1 MLVKRTLSLGS
12 PVINEPILRREA
24 IADAWRAQEVLDQAL
39 QQADLI
45 RAKAVEEGQQQVDQ
59 TIGEFWNIANAF
71 LQTLEAEREAF
82 RRDILISVEE
92 LLNLSLSRLLDDTD
106 LPERIRALL
115 RDLAQ
120 SQSVDMVAT
129 LNCHPD
135 LAESVSQWLSHSRF
149 AALWRIESDASMPLA
164 ALRLS
169 HATGAFEVD
178 WDSLRN
184 GLMIMSS

>member
-1 MLVKRTLSLGS
+1 MFVKRALSLGS

-24 IADAWRAQEVLDQAL
+24 IADALRAQEVLDQAL
-39 QQADLI
+39 HQADLI
-45 RAKAVEEGQQQVDQ
+45 RAEAVEEGQQQVAQ
-59 TIGEFWNIANAF
+59 TIGEFWNIANTF

-82 RRDILISVEE
+82 RRDMLISVEE
-92 LLNLSLSRLLDDTD
+92 LLNLSLSRLLDETG

-120 SQSVDMVAT
+120 SQSVDTVAT

-135 LAESVSQWLSHSRF
+135 LTESVTQWLSHSRF
-149 AALWRIESDASMPLA
+149 ATLWRVESNAAMPPEV
-164 ALRLS
+164 LRLG
-169 HATGAFEVD
+169 HATGAFEID

-184 GLMIMSS
+184 GLLVASS